1 MESKPPGSLV
11 SHFAIIS
18 CSVTLFNKK
27 CYAHS
32 NIIQNYTK
40 EKGSVFMN
48 TLFILLLIMSLIC
61 TPVFGVWTLKCKR
74 SGDPAETYKK
84 GTVASAI
91 VLVVS
96 FLGFAF
102 TMEPVV
108 HIESIEIAISG
119 YQTEY
124 DINTEIP
131 VKVTVYPEDAEVGD
145 LEYITSDQS
154 LTFEDSVVTTGASE
168 DTYEICVQ
176 SGEITSNTLTISVV
190 DMAERKAEE
199 ERLAEEQ
206 RLAEEKAAK
215 EAEEKRLAEEQA
227 AKEAEEKRLAEE
239 RAAQEAEEQ
248 RLAEEKAAQEAAEKA
263 AQEEKARQETAAQGG
278 SSGSGGSNGG
288 SGGSGGNGGNGGT
301 GNGDN
306 FNTYDNAEQQ
316 QTTATYVLNTKTHK
330 IHVPTCRDVPK
341 IAPDNYST
349 SNQSVDELQAQG
361 YTTCGHCF

>member
-1 MESKPPGSLV
+1 
-11 SHFAIIS
+11 
-18 CSVTLFNKK
+18 
-27 CYAHS
+27 
-32 NIIQNYTK
+32 
-40 EKGSVFMN
+40 MN

-131 VKVTVYPEDAEVGD
+131 VKITVYPEDAEVSD

-154 LTFEDSVVTTGASE
+154 LTFEDSVVTTGVSE

-215 EAEEKRLAEEQA
+215 EAEEKRLAEEQ
-227 AKEAEEKRLAEE
+227 
-239 RAAQEAEEQ
+239 

-263 AQEEKARQETAAQGG
+263 AQEEKARQEAAAQGG
-278 SSGSGGSNGG
+278 GSGSGGSNGG
-288 SGGSGGNGGNGGT
+288 SGNSGGSGGNGGNGGT

-316 QTTATYVLNTKTHK
+316 QTSATYVLNTKTHK

>member
-1 MESKPPGSLV
+1 
-11 SHFAIIS
+11 
-18 CSVTLFNKK
+18 
-27 CYAHS
+27 
-32 NIIQNYTK
+32 
-40 EKGSVFMN
+40 MN
-48 TLFILLLIMSLIC
+48 TLFLLLFIMSLIC
-61 TPVFGVWTLKCKR
+61 VPVFGVWTLKCKR
-74 SGDPAETYKK
+74 SGDPSETYKK

-91 VLVVS
+91 VLVIS

-108 HIESIEIAISG
+108 HIESIEISISD

-131 VKVTVYPEDAEVGD
+131 VNVTVYPEDADVSD
-145 LEYITSDQS
+145 LDYITSDQS
-154 LTFEDSVVTTGASE
+154 LIFEDSVVTTGTSE

-176 SGEITSNTLTISVV
+176 SGEVTSNTLTISVV

-215 EAEEKRLAEEQA
+215 EAEEKRLAEEKA

-239 RAAQEAEEQ
+239 KAAEEQRLAEERAAQEAEEK

-263 AQEEKARQETAAQGG
+263 AQEEKARQEVAAQG
-278 SSGSGGSNGG
+278 SGSGSSSSNGG
-288 SGGSGGNGGNGGT
+288 SGGSGGNGGT

-306 FNTYDNAEQQ
+306 FNTYDNTEQQ
-316 QTTATYVLNTKTHK
+316 QTTASFVLNTSSHK
-330 IHVPTCRDVPK
+330 IHYPSCRDVPK
-341 IAPDNYST
+341 IAPQNYST
-349 SNQSVDELQAQG
+349 SSQSLDELKAQG

>member
-1 MESKPPGSLV
+1 MEGKPPGSLV

-18 CSVTLFNKK
+18 CSVTLFNKI

-131 VKVTVYPEDAEVGD
+131 VKITVYPEDAEVSD

-154 LTFEDSVVTTGASE
+154 LTFEDSVVTTGVSE

-215 EAEEKRLAEEQA
+215 EAEEKRLAEEQ
-227 AKEAEEKRLAEE
+227 
-239 RAAQEAEEQ
+239 

-263 AQEEKARQETAAQGG
+263 AQEEKARQEAAAQGG
-278 SSGSGGSNGG
+278 GSGSGGSNGG
-288 SGGSGGNGGNGGT
+288 SGNSGGSGGNGGNGGT

-316 QTTATYVLNTKTHK
+316 QTSATYVLNTKTHK

>member
-1 MESKPPGSLV
+1 
-11 SHFAIIS
+11 
-18 CSVTLFNKK
+18 
-27 CYAHS
+27 
-32 NIIQNYTK
+32 
-40 EKGSVFMN
+40 MN

-74 SGDPAETYKK
+74 SGDPSETYKK

-108 HIESIEIAISG
+108 HIESIEISISG

-131 VKVTVYPEDAEVGD
+131 VKVTVYPEDADVST

-154 LTFEDSVVTTGASE
+154 LTFEDSVVTTGTSE
-168 DTYEICVQ
+168 DIYEICVQ
-176 SGEITSNTLTISVV
+176 SGEVTSNTLTISVV

-215 EAEEKRLAEEQA
+215 EAEEKRLAEEKA
-227 AKEAEEKRLAEE
+227 AEEQRLAEE
-239 RAAQEAEEQ
+239 RAAQEAEEK

-263 AQEEKARQETAAQGG
+263 AQEEKARQEAAAQG
-278 SSGSGGSNGG
+278 SGSGSSSSNGG
-288 SGGSGGNGGNGGT
+288 SGGSGGNGGT

-306 FNTYDNAEQQ
+306 FNTYDNTEQQ
-316 QTTATYVLNTKTHK
+316 QTTASFVLNTSSHK
-330 IHVPTCRDVPK
+330 IHYPSCRDVPK
-341 IAPDNYST
+341 IAPQNYST
-349 SNQSVDELQAQG
+349 SSQSLDELKAQG